1 MSLIIEKNKCEDR
14 FQDIDEKIN
23 ELDILKENLGN
34 KYSILSLLIKNN
46 KKRSSLKTVDTV
58 LKKVD
63 FSKYNY
69 INVKKFD
76 EANKS
81 FSEISDFD
89 LENDDEEKK
98 SDFNSSDEDEDIE
111 FEEEKI
117 IFKSKFIKE
126 KKFDDEFDMQL
137 EKEYEDILKI
147 IKTKN

>member
-1 MSLIIEKNKCEDR
+1 MSLIVEKNKCEDR

-69 INVKKFD
+69 NNVKKFD
-76 EANKS
+76 EGNKS
-81 FSEISDFD
+81 LSEISDFD

-98 SDFNSSDEDEDIE
+98 SDFSSSDEDEDIE

-126 KKFDDEFDMQL
+126 KKFDDQFDMQL